1 MKNCKKVLGI
11 LLVFAVVIASFPIYG
26 GVNAAAK
33 KASLKKKKVTV
44 NVGETVTIQLKNKN
58 KKNKYTYKSNKTSVA
73 TVSNKGV
80 VKGKK
85 DGKAKI
91 TVKETY
97 KVKKK
102 KKTRK
107 IGTVTVTVKKVAP
120 APVEEPVVTPTPTLP
135 AATATPTPSPTAT
148 PVTYQITHEDFTYE
162 GLDMDRMNALQAKME
177 ASAASGQAIKL
188 VAFAFDDGPVAWQ
201 TTKSS
206 TAKRIIDALVD
217 NGQNGTFF
225 YWGSNINSGSE
236 EEIRYALSK
245 GCEIGNHTYSH
256 TDMTKMT
263 TKKIQED
270 VERCRAQLE
279 ALTGL
284 KSFLIRPPYLG
295 ANDKVKAA
303 IKVPLISCG
312 VDSKDWDSKNGGT
325 LAKVL
330 ENIRKADTNKS
341 LENSV
346 ILMHENY
353 EFTAQ
358 AIETL
363 VPELKAKGYEIVSV
377 SELAYLKGIT
387 LQAGYVYNYI
397 R

>member
-11 LLVFAVVIASFPIYG
+11 LLAFAVVIASLPVSG

-33 KASLKKKKVTV
+33 KASLKTKKVTV
-44 NVGETVTIQLKNKN
+44 YVGKTATIKLKNKN
-58 KKNKYTYKSNKTSVA
+58 KKNKYTYKSNKKSVA
-73 TVSNKGV
+73 TVNKKGV
-80 VKGKK
+80 VSGKK
-85 DGKAKI
+85 AGTAKI
-91 TVKETY
+91 TVNETY

-102 KKTRK
+102 NKTRK
-107 IGTVTVTVKKVAP
+107 VGTVTVKVKKTAQ
-120 APVEEPVVTPTPTLP
+120 APVEEPVVTPPP
-135 AATATPTPSPTAT
+135 ATPAPSPSAT
-148 PVTYQITHEDFTYE
+148 PVTYKITHEDFTYE

-188 VAFAFDDGPVAWQ
+188 VAFAFDDGPVVWQ
-201 TTKSS
+201 PTKSS

-225 YWGSNINSGSE
+225 YWGSNINSSSE

-256 TDMTKMT
+256 PKNMTNMP
-263 TKKIQED
+263 TKKIQEE

-279 ALTGL
+279 ALTGF

-295 ANDKVKAA
+295 VNDKVKAA
-303 IKVPLISCG
+303 IKVPLINCG
-312 VDSKDWDSKNGGT
+312 VDSKDWDSGT
-325 LAKVL
+325 LEKVL
-330 ENIRKADTNKS
+330 TNMRNAEKGNE
-341 LENSV
+341 LENAV

-353 EFTAQ
+353 DFTAE
-358 AIETL
+358 AVEIL

-397 R
+397 K

>member
-11 LLVFAVVIASFPIYG
+11 LLAFAVVIASLPVSG

-33 KASLKKKKVTV
+33 KASLKTKKVTV
-44 NVGETVTIQLKNKN
+44 YVGKTATIKLKNKN
-58 KKNKYTYKSNKTSVA
+58 KKNKYTYKSNKKSVA
-73 TVSNKGV
+73 TVNKKGV
-80 VKGKK
+80 VSGKK
-85 DGKAKI
+85 AGTAKI
-91 TVKETY
+91 TVNETY

-102 KKTRK
+102 NKTRK
-107 IGTVTVTVKKVAP
+107 VGTVTVKVKKIAQ
-120 APVEEPVVTPTPTLP
+120 APVEEPVVTPPP
-135 AATATPTPSPTAT
+135 ATPAPSPSAT
-148 PVTYQITHEDFTYE
+148 PVTYKITHEDFTYE

-188 VAFAFDDGPVAWQ
+188 VAFAFDDGPVVWQ
-201 TTKSS
+201 PTKSS

-225 YWGSNINSGSE
+225 YQGSNINSGSE

-295 ANDKVKAA
+295 VNDKVKAA

-353 EFTAQ
+353 TFTAQ
-358 AIETL
+358 AVETL

>member
-11 LLVFAVVIASFPIYG
+11 LLAFAVVIASLPVSG
-26 GVNAAAK
+26 GVDAAAK
-33 KASLKKKKVTV
+33 KASLKTKKVTV
-44 NVGETVTIQLKNKN
+44 YVGKTATIKLKNKN
-58 KKNKYTYKSNKTSVA
+58 KKNKYTYKSNKKSVA
-73 TVSNKGV
+73 TVNKKGV
-80 VKGKK
+80 VSGKK
-85 DGKAKI
+85 AGTAKI
-91 TVKETY
+91 TVNETY

-102 KKTRK
+102 NKTRK
-107 IGTVTVTVKKVAP
+107 VGTVTVKVKKTAQ
-120 APVEEPVVTPTPTLP
+120 APVEEPVVTPPP
-135 AATATPTPSPTAT
+135 ASPAPSPSAT
-148 PVTYQITHEDFTYE
+148 PVTYKITHEDFTYE
-162 GLDMDRMNALQAKME
+162 GLDMDRMNTLKAKME

-225 YWGSNINSGSE
+225 YQGSHINSSSE
-236 EEIRYALSK
+236 EEIRYAFSK
-245 GCEIGNHTYSH
+245 GCEIGNHSYSH
-256 TDMTKMT
+256 PKNMTNMT
-263 TKKIQED
+263 TKKIQEE

-279 ALTGL
+279 ALTGF

-295 ANDKVKAA
+295 VNDKVKAA
-303 IKVPLISCG
+303 IKVPLINCG
-312 VDSKDWDSKNGGT
+312 VDSKDWDNGT
-325 LAKVL
+325 LEKVL
-330 ENIRKADTNKS
+330 TNMRNAETKGT
-341 LENSV
+341 LENAV

-353 EFTAQ
+353 DFTAE
-358 AIETL
+358 AVETL

-397 R
+397 K